1 MSLEKLEEKL
11 SSLSEETKSLYNKID
26 EKHRITINGKVSLEL
41 VDISNF
47 KVLARGKNIQLHFP
61 ARLDQEAGKAFCHIL
76 LRQKAVHLRC
86 RCPGDGFPRLEG

>member
-26 EKHRITINGKVSLEL
+26 EKYRITINGKGSLEL

-47 KVLARGKNIQLHFP
+47 KVLARGEKKIQEEMKKL
-61 ARLDQEAGKAFCHIL
+61 AA
-76 LRQKAVHLRC
+76 
-86 RCPGDGFPRLEG
+86 LEKGEGASKLNDK